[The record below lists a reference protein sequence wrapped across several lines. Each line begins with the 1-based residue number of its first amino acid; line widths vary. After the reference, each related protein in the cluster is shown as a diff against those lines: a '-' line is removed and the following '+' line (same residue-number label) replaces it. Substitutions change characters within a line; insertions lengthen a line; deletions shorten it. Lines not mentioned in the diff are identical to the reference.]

1 MIIVLSMYMVQF
13 LIGKIQLIINELT
26 DLENELRQFQFLIGK
41 VQQHLRYSYDSLL
54 QILLL
59 FASF

>member
-1 MIIVLSMYMVQF
+1 MYMVQF

-26 DLENELRQFQFLIGK
+26 DLENEFQFLIGK
-41 VQQHLRYSYDSLL
+41 VQQQHLRYSYDSLL

>member
-1 MIIVLSMYMVQF
+1 MYMVQF

-26 DLENELRQFQFLIGK
+26 DLENELRQFQFLISK

>member
-1 MIIVLSMYMVQF
+1 MYMVQF

-41 VQQHLRYSYDSLL
+41 VQLVTLTSL
-54 QILLL
+54 QYGKQ
-59 FASF
+59 SFNSL

>member
-1 MIIVLSMYMVQF
+1 MYMVQF

-41 VQQHLRYSYDSLL
+41 VQQQHLRYSYDSLL